1 LRIGL
6 TGTWRIDGPVSRLN
20 YRPSLQPM
28 RNQLRLLRDVSALI
42 LIACTWR
49 LWFAASDFPA
59 VPFFSFLEPV
69 SRTVDPILSGVLV
82 VALLIDTFLAA
93 NRVARGRA
101 FVRSVR
107 VEQGCD
113 LTFVALAVALIL
125 LNQHCLQP
133 WMYHF
138 LILTPLLWPQSSKS
152 RISVDEVGSAEST
165 ESGWNEAFSLNAI
178 LWLTASIY
186 FWSAWSKLDAS
197 FLQTHGPR
205 FVGAICD
212 AAGISTQF
220 WTDRTW
226 AFAAAALPIG
236 ELIVGV
242 ALLFRGTR
250 GVTLCGS
257 LLMHLLLMIA
267 VGPWGLN
274 HNAGVLV
281 WNVFFIVQNVVLLVA
296 VRQAGANAGLHSG
309 EYTTETS
316 TTGQVSCARRRGA
329 TVVLLVGVVL
339 FPVLRSV
346 DCCDTWPAWAVYASS
361 PARVL
366 VQVREDSVDQLPE
379 SLVPYVEPRQINDGW
394 SWLRIDLWSLNATG
408 TPIYP
413 EDRFQLGVARSVAR
427 NFNDYG
433 HVRIIYEY
441 ESDRWTGIRE
451 RTNVHGDAEIAE
463 SACRFRFN
471 STSR

>member
-1 LRIGL
+1 ML
-6 TGTWRIDGPVSRLN
+6 
-20 YRPSLQPM
+20 
-28 RNQLRLLRDVSALI
+28 NQLRLLRDVSALI

-59 VPFFSFLEPV
+59 VPFFSFLAPV

-82 VALLIDTFLAA
+82 VALLVDAFLAA

-107 VEQGCD
+107 IEQGCNV
-113 LTFVALAVALIL
+113 TFIEMAVALIL

-138 LILTPLLWPQSSKS
+138 LILTPLLWPQTSKS
-152 RISVDEVGSAEST
+152 KLTVDEVGSVEST
-165 ESGWNEAFSLNAI
+165 DDLSDDAFSQNAI
-178 LWLTASIY
+178 LWFTASIY
-186 FWSAWSKLDAS
+186 AWSAWSKLDAG
-197 FLQTHGPR
+197 FLQTHGPK

-212 AAGISTQF
+212 AVGISTRF

-226 AFAAAALPIG
+226 AFAAATLPIG
-236 ELIVGV
+236 ELIVAA
-242 ALLFRGTR
+242 ALLFRKTR
-250 GVTLCGS
+250 SVALCGS
-257 LLMHLLLMIA
+257 VLMHLVLILA

-274 HNAGVLV
+274 HNAGVLL
-281 WNVFFIVQNVVLLVA
+281 WNGFFIVQNVVLLVA
-296 VRQAGANAGLHSG
+296 VRQSGANAGLPSD
-309 EYTTETS
+309 ECTTETS
-316 TTGQVSCARRRGA
+316 TTRKVRCARRRSAAVLILAGA
-329 TVVLLVGVVL
+329 VL
-339 FPVLRSV
+339 FPALRSV
-346 DCCDTWPAWAVYASS
+346 GCCDTWPAWAVYASS

-366 VQVREDSVDQLPE
+366 VQVREDFVDQLPE
-379 SLVPYVEPRQINDGW
+379 SLTPYVEPRQINDGW

-451 RTNVHGDAEIAE
+451 RTDVHGDAEIAE
-463 SACRFRFN
+463 SGCRFRFN